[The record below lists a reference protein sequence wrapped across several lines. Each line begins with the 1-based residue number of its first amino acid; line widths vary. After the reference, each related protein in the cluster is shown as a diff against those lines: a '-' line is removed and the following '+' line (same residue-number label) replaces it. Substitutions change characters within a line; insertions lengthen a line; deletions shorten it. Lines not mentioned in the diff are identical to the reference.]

1 MSVAQPASAGSAK
14 SVVVL
19 GAGGFV
25 GKNLMLRLAER
36 AADYHGIGLT
46 RETPASEAQAA
57 LAAADVIINL
67 AGVNRPQNDGDF
79 LPGNAAP
86 VEQII
91 AAVHA
96 AGRPVPVIHIS
107 SSRAGDG
114 TPYGQSKFAAE
125 QMMLA
130 FAESTGNPV
139 QVLRLPNIFGKW
151 ALPNYNSAV
160 ATFCHNI
167 ARGLPIRVDNPA
179 APLTLTYVDDVID
192 HLFALIDAFPSTSGQ
207 AALPRTYQTTVG
219 NVADMIRGF
228 RADRDENLIAEVGT
242 GLPRA
247 LYSTYVASLPPSD
260 FAYPIVSHR
269 DPRGAFSEML
279 KTRTSGQF
287 SYFNALPGVT
297 RGGHYHHS
305 KTEKFLI
312 VYGTARFRFRH
323 MLTGEEHE
331 VVTSAD
337 TPVVVETVP
346 GWTHDVTNIGD
357 EIMVSMLWA
366 NEIFEPARPDTIAEK
381 L

>member
-1 MSVAQPASAGSAK
+1 MSSAHNPDAGNAK
-14 SVVVL
+14 IVVVL

-36 AADYHGIGLT
+36 PAEFHGIGLT
-46 RETPASEAQAA
+46 RSMPAEDATRA
-57 LAAADVIINL
+57 LAGGDVIINL
-67 AGVNRPQNDGDF
+67 AGVNRPQDDGDF

-91 AAVHA
+91 AALNN
-96 AGRPVPVIHIS
+96 AGRAVPVIHIS

-114 TPYGQSKFAAE
+114 TPYGMSKLAAE

-130 FAESTGNPV
+130 FAGVSGNPV

-192 HLFALIDAFPSTSGQ
+192 RLFALIADFPAVSGQ
-207 AALPRTYQTTVG
+207 AALPLTYQTNVG
-219 NVADMIRGF
+219 AVADMIRGF
-228 RADRDENLIAEVGT
+228 RSDRDDNLIAEVGT

-247 LYSTYVASLPPSD
+247 LYSTYVASLPPAD